1 MGIQPTYEFQWQNIA
16 LRKTIY
22 PFREKKLI
30 DFLLIYKEIDL
41 WKTMKTA
48 PVDPRLAAELKQEHT
63 RLQNQ
68 LAEARISRE
77 QSLKGL
83 EVVKQK
89 HREALSSKT
98 VRDLTYKKITAQS
111 RLNGLEAAMNSVK
124 RRLDWYTQ
132 FAPDHPY
139 HDKFSREYEVAKL
152 AYDQALGGV
161 KTLETAYTKELAPF
175 ESEAKS
181 LNDRFNAADAQI
193 RQSTEEIARLP
204 MLDSS
209 GQVSPRAAVRWLILK
224 EERQLNQYDHDKLLT
239 LVLDRFEAE
248 PQRFPKWLQY
258 MVIHFSGM
266 RYQSA
271 HASWAEARDLLESLK
286 IEETKE
292 KISAA
297 AKADLE
303 RDIAVAQSELQKQRQ
318 ATTDSRAINQIDRQ
332 IAALNNTYTAQRSL
346 LDHLIARISAE
357 VCSLPERE
365 VLTRLKAMRSQ
376 FPDWVW
382 REIVIRTEL
391 RLEIKDMD
399 WETQAKID
407 AQERWKADN
416 ARWRSILAVWENKD
430 VTAWRAK
437 HAATLG
443 LIVTRAV
450 CNEIAEHIQHLRG
463 LIPGGGLTAK
473 PDWYL
478 RNQSSEPG
486 KAYFK
491 RPQTTVDLKEGASIL
506 FLGWVTSQPNAWQIA
521 KPLTAVDIL
530 PDSSREKSVN
540 RRGIAKGKGDTW
552 NYRLEGGTYVRTARP
567 YVTQTVTQPGGRTI
581 TKDVRGPEIK
591 EWLRWTHEATIVEVA
606 DMADGTFVVTFET
619 GQIGVILRPLGQIIN
634 KWDVCVGYAPPN
646 PVSPSALESMLDL
659 KRILQ
664 LKPALQVRPQPAVAF
679 GLAEQVAPAV
689 EPWSLADI
697 INHWQVLTQR
707 QKQTVALFCQGNSTR
722 QIADSLGV
730 AASTARSHLSRAFHK
745 FGLNSRKDLF
755 AVLADWDFEKF
766 EITGSP

>member
-1 MGIQPTYEFQWQNIA
+1 MSIQPSYEFQWQNVA

-48 PVDPRLAAELKQEHT
+48 PVDPSLAAELKQEHT

-68 LAEARISRE
+68 LAQARTNRE

-83 EVVKQK
+83 DLLKQK
-89 HREALSSKT
+89 HRAALSSKP
-98 VRDLTYKKITAQS
+98 VRDLTYKKMTAQS
-111 RLNGLEAAMNSVK
+111 RLNGLEAAMNTVK

-152 AYDQALGGV
+152 AYNQALGEL
-161 KTLETAYTKELAPF
+161 KILEAAYSKELAPF

-181 LNDRFNAADAQI
+181 LNDRFNAAEAQI
-193 RQSTEEIARLP
+193 RQANEEIARLP
-204 MLDSS
+204 LLDST
-209 GQVSPRAAVRWLILK
+209 GEVSPRAAVRWLIFK
-224 EERQLNQYDHDKLLT
+224 EGRQLNQYDHDKLLT

-292 KISAA
+292 KLRTA
-297 AKADLE
+297 AKTDLD
-303 RDIAVAQSELQKQRQ
+303 RDIAIAMADLQKQRQ
-318 ATTDSRAINQIDRQ
+318 ETTDSRAINQIDRQ
-332 IAALNNTYTAQRSL
+332 IAALKNPITAQRCL
-346 LDHLIARISAE
+346 LDLQTARVSAE
-357 VCSLPERE
+357 VCNLPDQN
-365 VLTRLKAMRSQ
+365 VLIRLKSMQSQ

-382 REIVIRTEL
+382 REIVSRTEL
-391 RLEIKDMD
+391 RLEVKDMN
-399 WETQAKID
+399 WETQLASD
-407 AQERWKADN
+407 SQERWKADN
-416 ARWRSILAVWENKD
+416 ARWRSILAAWENKD

-473 PDWYL
+473 PEWYL
-478 RNQSSEPG
+478 RNQSSQPG

-491 RPQTTVDLKEGASIL
+491 RPQTTTDLKEGASIL
-506 FLGWVTSQPNAWQIA
+506 FLGWVTAQPNAWQIA

-530 PDSSREKSVN
+530 PASSREKSVN

-552 NYRLEGGTYVRTARP
+552 NYRVEGGTYIRTAQP
-567 YVTQTVTQPGGRTI
+567 YVTQTVTQPGGRVI
-581 TKDVRGPEIK
+581 TKEVRGPEIK

-619 GQIGVILRPLGQIIN
+619 GQIGIILRPLGQIIN
-634 KWDVCVGYAPPN
+634 KWDVCVGYMPPN
-646 PVSPSALESMLDL
+646 PVPPPALASMLDL
-659 KRILQ
+659 KRILL
-664 LKPALQVRPQPAVAF
+664 LKPALQAKPQPAVSF
-679 GLAEQVAPAV
+679 GLAVEEAPAV
-689 EPWSLADI
+689 EPWSLQDI
-697 INHWQVLTQR
+697 INHWQALTQR
-707 QKQTVALFCQGNSTR
+707 QKQAVALYCQGSSTG
-722 QIADSLGV
+722 QIAERLGV
-730 AASTARSHLSRAFHK
+730 ATSTVRSHLSRAFHK
-745 FGLNSRKDLF
+745 FGLDSRKDLF
-755 AVLADWDFEKF
+755 AVLADWDFSRLAGK
-766 EITGSP
+766 